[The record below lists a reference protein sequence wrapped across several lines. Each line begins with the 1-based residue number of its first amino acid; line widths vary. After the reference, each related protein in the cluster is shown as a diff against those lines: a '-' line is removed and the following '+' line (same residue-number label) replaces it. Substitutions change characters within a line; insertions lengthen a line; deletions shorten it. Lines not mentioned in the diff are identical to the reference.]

1 MDINGKVAWITGG
14 NSGMGAA
21 TAKALVEKGAKVLI
35 TSRGVT
41 KDENA
46 VADTMGDNLLYIKAD
61 STKVEEMEA
70 AVAAAVEKW
79 GRLDILVSAAGNG
92 GTGGVIITD
101 KQEDIDAAIADMDFS
116 YKLNVMGNFNA
127 ARIAANY
134 MAKNEAIGKRGER
147 GVIIFIASMAA
158 DKIWMAPPEGAPPT
172 YFGYGYGMA
181 KAALLGITRDL
192 AYRLA
197 DYNIRVNA
205 IKPGWFITPL
215 TPFSEELE
223 KAGNP
228 TQLFPKYGGKP
239 EEVAH
244 LAIAMIENAFI
255 NRAAYAIDAGVIG

>member
-21 TAKALVEKGAKVLI
+21 TAKALIEKGAKVLI

-41 KDENA
+41 QDENA
-46 VADTMGDNLLYIKAD
+46 VAGKLGENLMYIKAD
-61 STKVEEMEA
+61 STKVEELEA
-70 AVAAAVEKW
+70 AAAAAVEKW
-79 GRLDILVSAAGNG
+79 GRLDILVSCAGNG
-92 GTGGVIITD
+92 GTGGVFITD
-101 KQEDIDAAIADMDFS
+101 KQEEIDMTIADMEFS

-134 MAKNEAIGKRGER
+134 MVKNEPYGPRNER
-147 GVIIFIASMAA
+147 GCIIIVASMAA
-158 DKIWMAPPEGAPPT
+158 DKIWMTVPPGFPPT
-172 YFGYGYGMA
+172 YYGYGYGMA
-181 KAALLGITRDL
+181 KAALLGVVRDI
-192 AYRLA
+192 AYSLQ

-223 KAGNP
+223 KTGNP

-239 EEVAH
+239 EEIAH
-244 LAIAMIENAFI
+244 LAVCMIENAFI